1 MYSDGELF
9 DILDETGARTG
20 EVMPRGE
27 VHTTGA
33 LHGSVHVW
41 LVSGAGADA
50 HVLLQKRAADKDSF
64 PSCLDAACTGHIDSG
79 EEPLAAAVR
88 ELSEEIG
95 VQALP
100 SELIP
105 LFRRRVSE
113 DNVFHGKRFIN
124 NEITWVYLYR
134 GGFALS
140 ELRFEKA
147 EISALEE
154 LPAQELRRRL
164 REGGDGLC
172 IDRDEFEEVM
182 RCAEDMNRAAR

>member
-1 MYSDGELF
+1 M
-9 DILDETGARTG
+9 
-20 EVMPRGE
+20 
-27 VHTTGA
+27 
-33 LHGSVHVW
+33 
-41 LVSGAGADA
+41 
-50 HVLLQKRAADKDSF
+50 
-64 PSCLDAACTGHIDSG
+64 
-79 EEPLAAAVR
+79 R

-154 LPAQELRRRL
+154 MPAQELRRRL

-172 IDRDEFEEVM
+172 IDSDEFEEVM